1 MYEPYPD
8 AEPPQRPGRAARP
21 RTVRNAVWLMY
32 LGAVLEVP
40 AIIADAADRSALK
53 QSILK
58 AHPGDTAAQL
68 GRAENG
74 QIVLLVILG
83 LIGLAL
89 WLWMAWANGRGLAW
103 ARIVSAVL
111 YGISTVGLPFSL
123 FRISNAPLLAI
134 DVVAWVAGTGAIV
147 LLFSRQSRPFF
158 RPASAA

>member
-1 MYEPYPD
+1 MYKPYPD
-8 AEPPQRPGRAARP
+8 AEPARRPARARP
-21 RTVRNAVWLMY
+21 PAVRNAIWLMY
-32 LGAVLEVP
+32 LGAALEVP
-40 AIIADAADRSALK
+40 AIIADVADRSAIR
-53 QSILK
+53 QSILRH
-58 AHPGDTAAQL
+58 HPGDTAAQL

-103 ARIVSAVL
+103 ARIVAAVL

-123 FRISNAPLLAI
+123 VLSGNAPLLAI
-134 DVVAWVAGTGAIV
+134 DVVGWLAGTGAIV

-158 RPASAA
+158 RPAPAA